1 LRLTA
6 AFQTVRLG
14 RQTWQNGLEISV
26 PDAGREQEGA
36 VKPNV
41 KIMLL
46 AGGAWAFIGLGLM
59 MMHFG
64 YVPPFGEFLAVAVGL
79 LLAGM
84 LTSALLLAL
93 LSVQRTMLG
102 RWAVQ
107 LSYLFFAPI
116 GLLTALL
123 VPVPLEGAELAVMLL
138 APFLTALL
146 ASLAVAIGMGLVGL
160 VAVGAN
166 QLSER
171 LSERP
176 VPVSHT

>member
-1 LRLTA
+1 MT
-6 AFQTVRLG
+6 T
-14 RQTWQNGLEISV
+14 EMSV
-26 PDAGREQEGA
+26 PAAGREQEDS

-41 KIMLL
+41 KVMLL

-59 MMHFG
+59 MLHFG
-64 YVPPFGEFLAVAVGL
+64 YVPPFSEFLAITVGL

-84 LTSALLLAL
+84 LTTALLLRM
-93 LSVQRTMLG
+93 LSIQRTMLG

-107 LSYLFFAPI
+107 LSYLLFAPI

-123 VPVPLEGAELAVMLL
+123 APMPMEGAELALRLL

-146 ASLAVAIGMGLVGL
+146 ASLAVALGMGLVGL
-160 VAVGAN
+160 FAVGAH

-171 LSERP
+171 VSERP
-176 VPVSHT
+176 VPVSHS